1 VYVRVLGVCG
11 PVWCWVLCSMRAC
24 ERTMLVRACVCT
36 CWVCG
41 TTAEYQ
47 GLGNLA
53 MPAYA
58 GAWMFEQ
65 AALTSAAAPHM

>member
-1 VYVRVLGVCG
+1 
-11 PVWCWVLCSMRAC
+11 
-24 ERTMLVRACVCT
+24 MLVRACVCT